1 MLEGK
6 NYQRNYHSEKKE
18 RKKAETR
25 KRTTYLMTGRK
36 LKVKDKRSLAAD
48 KNK

>member
-6 NYQRNYHSEKKE
+6 NYQRNYRSEKK
-18 RKKAETR
+18 KKKEAETR
-25 KRTTYLMTGRK
+25 KRTAYLMRGRK
-36 LKVKDKRSLAAD
+36 LKVKDKRSLAVD